1 VSLDE
6 LFSGKKYGEHVYYI
20 CRELKGRI
28 RDLKTYAICVD
39 DEGEVLF
46 LSVFSGREYYK
57 PWFEVFN
64 VIKPKYFYNTQF
76 EADLLQ
82 LFYNNLPPGGR
93 VFIEYVR
100 DVETRTQLDRGYP
113 IVSTRLGFLMF
124 KTGFTWFKD
133 WYFAE
138 GFMEGNPKLQGE
150 KHLSK
155 EQYFRDLNY
164 WYANLTSFINEIKV
178 FDEISLN
185 ALKYA
190 EMALRIIREK
200 LERQADQV

>member
-1 VSLDE
+1 MSIDE
-6 LFSGKKYGEHVYYI
+6 LFTGKKFGEHIYFI
-20 CRELKGRI
+20 CRELRGRI
-28 RDLKTYAICVD
+28 KDVKTYLICVD
-39 DEGEVLF
+39 DGIEVLF
-46 LSVFSGREYYK
+46 LSVFDGREYYK

-64 VIKPKYFYNTQF
+64 VVKPMYFYNTLF
-76 EADLLQ
+76 ETDLLQ

-100 DVETRTQLDRGYP
+100 DIETKTQLNRGYP
-113 IVSTRLGFLMF
+113 IISTRLGFLMF

-150 KHLSK
+150 KYLNK
-155 EQYFRDLNY
+155 EQYFRDLKY
-164 WYANLTSFINEIKV
+164 WYQNLKSFINEIRV
-178 FDEISLN
+178 FDEYSFN

-190 EMALRIIREK
+190 EMALKAIREI
-200 LERQADQV
+200 LEKQGV

>member
-1 VSLDE
+1 MSFNE
-6 LFSGKKYGEHVYYI
+6 LFSGKRYGDHVYYI

-28 RDLKTYAICVD
+28 RDVKTYAICVD
-39 DEGEVLF
+39 DESEVLF
-46 LSVFSGREYYK
+46 LSVFNGREHYK

-64 VIKPKYFYNTQF
+64 IIKPRFFYNTPF
-76 EADLLQ
+76 ETELLQ

-100 DVETRTQLDRGYP
+100 DVETMTQLNRGYP
-113 IVSTRLGFLMF
+113 IISTRLGFLMF

-150 KHLSK
+150 KYLSK
-155 EQYFRDLNY
+155 EQYFKDLKY
-164 WYANLTSFINEIKV
+164 WYENLISFINEIRV
-178 FDEISLN
+178 FDEYSFK

-190 EMALRIIREK
+190 EIALSIIREK
-200 LERQADQV
+200 LGEQADQV

>member
-1 VSLDE
+1 MFLDE
-6 LFSGKKYGEHVYYI
+6 LFSGKKFGEHMYFI
-20 CRELKGRI
+20 CRELRERI
-28 RDLKTYAICVD
+28 RDIKTYVICVD
-39 DEGEVLF
+39 DGTEILF
-46 LSVFSGREYYK
+46 LSMFSGREYYK

-64 VIKPKYFYNTQF
+64 VIKPNYFYNTLF
-76 EADLLQ
+76 ETDLLQ

-100 DVETRTQLDRGYP
+100 DDETRTQLNRGYP
-113 IVSTRLGFLMF
+113 IISTRLGFLMF

-150 KHLSK
+150 KHFNK
-155 EQYFRDLNY
+155 EQYLRDLEFWNK
-164 WYANLTSFINEIKV
+164 NLIQFINEIRV
-178 FDEISLN
+178 FDEYSLN

-190 EMALRIIREK
+190 EMALKTIREK
-200 LERQADQV
+200 LEAPAHLV